1 MFITGL
7 LVSIWMIF
15 FNNSYPF
22 PSSIFLTVVF
32 ILEVYLDYIS
42 ICTYWFQQR
51 KNPSLLCACLS
62 PSHRLENPIR
72 RSMFFRIQTLFERQP
87 SETIADQSSSLF
99 DYRCPVCF
107 NSKQRTF
114 SWIALGCGHIL
125 CSFCL
130 QRLYFGNKPLC
141 PQCRS
146 SIILSDSTVLYF

>member
-7 LVSIWMIF
+7 LISIWMIF
-15 FNNSYPF
+15 FNNSYSF
-22 PSSIFLTVVF
+22 LSSIFLIVVF
-32 ILEVYLDYIS
+32 ILDS

-51 KNPSLLCACLS
+51 KNPSLLCSCLS
-62 PSHRLENPIR
+62 SSHRLKNPIR
-72 RSMFFRIQTLFERQP
+72 RSMFLRIQTLFERKP
-87 SETIADQSSSLF
+87 SETITDQSSSLF

-130 QRLYFGNKPLC
+130 QHLYFGNKPFC